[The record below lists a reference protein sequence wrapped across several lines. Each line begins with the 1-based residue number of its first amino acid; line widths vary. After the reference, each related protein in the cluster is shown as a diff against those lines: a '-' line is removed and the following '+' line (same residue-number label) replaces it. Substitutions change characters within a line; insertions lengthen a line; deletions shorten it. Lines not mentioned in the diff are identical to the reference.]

1 MRAVR
6 YHGPKQPLKLEE
18 VPAPTPG
25 PGQVVV
31 QVTAAGLCHTEL
43 HFVSGL
49 LDLGVRPV
57 TLGHEVVG
65 RVAQVG
71 AGVADLKEGQ
81 RVIVYYYV
89 GCGRCQHCLVG
100 DENLCGALRAEYGFI
115 SDGGFASALQ
125 VPARNCI
132 PLPDHLSDESAAPIG
147 CSVTTGIHAMN
158 LARVSSGDVVLV
170 YGIGAVGLGIVQL
183 AFRAGA
189 EVIAVSRTPAKLQKA
204 LSLGAAHAIDTAA
217 GSVAE
222 RVRDLTAGHGADIV
236 MELVA
241 TKATMEESTKAIAK
255 RGRLVFIGYSE
266 DSYTVHPIQLVITE
280 ASVMGSV
287 GNTLA
292 ELQQAVELVSRG
304 AVRTIVDRTLPLE
317 EFQNGVDALTRGE
330 PVGRVVLLPPPP

>member
-6 YHGPKQPLKLEE
+6 YHGPKQPLKLED
-18 VPAPTPG
+18 VPAPTPE

-31 QVTAAGLCHTEL
+31 QVKAAGLCHTEL
-43 HFVSGL
+43 HFLSGL

-71 AGVADLKEGQ
+71 AGVTDVEEGD
-81 RVIVYYYV
+81 RVIVYYYA
-89 GCGRCQHCLVG
+89 GCGRCRHCLVG
-100 DENLCGALRAEYGFI
+100 DENLCGALHAQYGFI
-115 SDGGFASALQ
+115 SDGGFASALK

-132 PLPDHLSDESAAPIG
+132 PLPDHVSDEAAAPIG
-147 CSVTTGIHAMN
+147 CSVTTGLHAMN
-158 LARVSSGDVVLV
+158 LARISPGNVVLV

-183 AFRAGA
+183 ASRAGA
-189 EVIAVSRTPAKLQKA
+189 EVIAVSRSAVKLEKA
-204 LSLGAAHAIDTAA
+204 MSLGAAHAIDATAD
-217 GSVAE
+217 SVAE
-222 RVRDLTAGHGADIV
+222 RVRDITAGHGADVV

-292 ELQQAVELVSRG
+292 ELNQAVELVSRG
-304 AVRTIVDRTLPLE
+304 IVTTVVDRTLPLD
-317 EFQNGVDALTRGE
+317 EFQTGIDALTRNE
-330 PVGRVVLLPPPP
+330 PVGRVVLLP

>member
-6 YHGPKQPLKLEE
+6 YHGPKQRLKLEE
-18 VPAPTPG
+18 VPLPAPE

-31 QVTAAGLCHTEL
+31 QVKAAGLCHTDL
-43 HFVSGL
+43 HFLSGL

-71 AGVADLKEGQ
+71 AGVTDIEAGE

-89 GCGRCQHCLVG
+89 GCGRCLHCLNG
-100 DENLCGALRAEYGFI
+100 DENLCGALRAEYGFV
-115 SDGGFASALQ
+115 SDGGFAGALK

-132 PLPDHLSDESAAPIG
+132 PLPDDLSDEAAAPIG
-147 CSVTTGIHAMN
+147 CSVTTGIHAMR
-158 LARVSSGDVVLV
+158 LARVEPGDVVLV
-170 YGIGAVGLGIVQL
+170 YGIGGVGLGIVQL
-183 AFRAGA
+183 ASRAGA
-189 EVIAVSRTPAKLQKA
+189 EVIAVSRTQAKLEKA
-204 LSLGAAHAIDTAA
+204 MSLGATHAIEVTVD
-217 GSVAE
+217 SVAE
-222 RVRDLTAGHGADIV
+222 RVRDITAGQGADVV

-241 TKATMEESTKAIAK
+241 TEDTMEQSTKALAK

-280 ASVMGSV
+280 ANVMGSV

-292 ELQQAVELVSRG
+292 ELKQAVDLVSRG
-304 AVRTIVDRTLPLE
+304 IVTTVVDRTLPLE
-317 EFQNGVDALTRGE
+317 EFQQGIDALSRSE
-330 PVGRVVLLPPPP
+330 PVGRVVLLP

>member
-18 VPAPTPG
+18 VPAPTAG
-25 PGQVVV
+25 PGQVIV
-31 QVTAAGLCHTEL
+31 QVKAAGLCHTEL
-43 HFVSGL
+43 HFLSGL
-49 LDLGVRPV
+49 LNLGVQPV

-65 RVAQVG
+65 RVAEVG
-71 AGVADLKEGQ
+71 AGVTDVEEGD

-89 GCGRCQHCLVG
+89 GCGRCRHCLVG
-100 DENLCGALRAEYGFI
+100 DENLCGALQAEYGFI
-115 SDGGFASALQ
+115 SDGGFASALK

-132 PLPDHLSDESAAPIG
+132 PLPDHVSDVAAAPIG

-158 LARVSSGDVVLV
+158 LARISPGNVVLV

-183 AFRAGA
+183 ASRAGA
-189 EVIAVSRTPAKLQKA
+189 EVIAVSRTPAKLEKA
-204 LSLGAAHAIDTAA
+204 LSLGAAHAIDATAD
-217 GSVAE
+217 SVAE
-222 RVRDLTAGHGADIV
+222 RVRDITAGRGADVV

-266 DSYTVHPIQLVITE
+266 ESYTVHPIQLVITE

-304 AVRTIVDRTLPLE
+304 VVTTVVDRTLPLD
-317 EFQNGVDALTRGE
+317 EFQRGIDALTRSE
-330 PVGRVVLLPPPP
+330 PVGRVVLLP